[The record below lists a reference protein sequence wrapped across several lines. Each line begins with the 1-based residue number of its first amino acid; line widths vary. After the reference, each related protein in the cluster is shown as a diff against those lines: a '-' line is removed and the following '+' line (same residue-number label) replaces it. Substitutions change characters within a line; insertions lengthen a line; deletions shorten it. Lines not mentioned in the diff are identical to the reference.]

1 MDAIYI
7 DVPFGMDYD
16 TKNGIPI
23 HEAIEQIKAI
33 NKIIEKQKTVIATV
47 ANVSIDR
54 TEIFVTELK
63 EGSWIEEICIRI
75 FFENQE
81 HYDKFALAAGG
92 VPLDLWIKILLGM
105 GVGAFMMYG
114 ILSMLGKTGG
124 SSSSGT
130 TININDNSG
139 IISLGESIGL
149 TEKQIDTVLE
159 KNAKQSKSDKQATL
173 DMLNPAKNGGATR
186 VKLSGLEELE
196 IPQESFSSL
205 PSEVPTQEN
214 TETEQAYSNIDIYI
228 YASDRDKTSS
238 GWAGIVPE
246 LFEQRVKFELGD
258 GVDPNDLHGRRKV
271 TADIIV
277 FSQFIK
283 SQNKYKAHKV
293 LINAVA

>member
-7 DVPFGMDYD
+7 DVPFGLNYD

-23 HEAIEQIKAI
+23 HEAIEQLKAI
-33 NKIIEKQKTVIATV
+33 NKIIEKQKAVIATI
-47 ANVSIDR
+47 ANVNIEH

-75 FFENQE
+75 FFENKE

-92 VPLDLWIKILLGM
+92 VPLDLWIKILLSM

-124 SSSSGT
+124 SASGT
-130 TININDNSG
+130 TINIKNNSG

-149 TEKQIDTVLE
+149 SEKQIDTVIE
-159 KNAKQSKSDKQATL
+159 KNSKQTKSDKQATL

-186 VKLSGLEELE
+186 VQLSGLEELE
-196 IPQESFSSL
+196 IPEADFSNL
-205 PSEVPTQEN
+205 PDEVPSQEN
-214 TETEQAYSNIDIYI
+214 TEKEQAYDNIDVYI
-228 YASDRDKTSS
+228 YASDRDKTTV

-246 LFEQRVKFELGD
+246 LFEQRVKFELDEGI
-258 GVDPNDLHGRRKV
+258 DPNDLHGRRKV
-271 TADIIV
+271 SANIV
-277 FSQFIK
+277 VHSQFIK
-283 SQNKYKAHKV
+283 GQNKYKAYKV
-293 LINAVA
+293 VIKAIA